1 MRGLDL
7 DTLTKEQIES
17 LEKRGGNQVI
27 NRTLQKYLY
36 PYERID
42 PGCEMKEREIFI
54 KRKYQERA
62 FVNPREEKDEPD
74 NRICYYFMTFQYG
87 KIRKLENENKRTI
100 FDRKWTPILKDQ
112 YPGPN
117 EGGPEIDP
125 GLLPMLTFPD
135 DIKMQRNNPG
145 QEIRKYVSTDAT
157 ARKAYGVSLV
167 FYELVSYYDLI
178 QLFKAANLDVPPKD
192 LKVWAPKGIS
202 ILSAWPFFNQFGK
215 FLETLYRIYISD
227 SSPLPLERFVA
238 NFFYRVP
245 VPPKG
250 LYIVQYELAGQ
261 PIQFSRAPVNALA
274 LTDKQVNFLQL
285 FQSLYLKDIVNV
297 WRALTFE
304 WTVVLASS
312 CQNVLLDCAHTLLS
326 LLYPFNFCGIYLPVL
341 PRQMLTALHS
351 PVHCLAGVHPDWL
364 KERDVLPDECVVVY
378 LDEWRVVIKQ
388 KTRPW
393 PDLPPRAEKKLKT
406 SLYQLYQTLSLVHE
420 QPNVGSRPTRRPSQW
435 NKFVKN
441 LLPLAEIKLSGNI
454 VAKSLLQDSKED
466 TESAAVS
473 DARNAFVRFWTFALQ
488 HYWEQDGVVKRF
500 FAMNSNGYEFQIN
513 EFLFTEIPKAHPKW
527 FKVLTET
534 QMWQN
539 FIQEREDFLNDP
551 RHTPE
556 HIKNDIQFFNQ
567 LIIKKVDRKIK
578 RQKRPTPFL
587 AQDFRHMKTFA
598 CEPPSDSNLP
608 PDKRYTYT
616 SFPKLNPD
624 LFYPRT
630 SDTPV
635 WKIQPDGTRGRQM
648 SSKTMKA
655 LGELMAMNRAQS
667 IANIRSWDTF
677 YGTLLQIQSYA
688 RGYLASEKF
697 KATIGLIRTQQARLR
712 GRYKADPIFK
722 QFQERRKKTVILQAS
737 IRGYLYFKY
746 NQELLEKR
754 ITISIQSWIRAKMV
768 AERYRKRRYFAVTI
782 QAALKTAHRFAIDA
796 DLQNA
801 VATIA
806 SRLQWLAAR
815 KTWLRQRQ
823 QICTIQ
829 ARLRG
834 VLMRNRQ
841 KALINEKMS
850 ECKTDL
856 LSLWTD
862 TFTLR
867 STRAQFLTIF
877 EEATYLNL
885 AIHKEEVRNL
895 RESLEYKDGLEPA
908 EQRFNIEGEE
918 LRRTLRGLPD
928 ALKNSF
934 YERLG
939 IAVNSRQRK
948 RQLLEII
955 WTENVS
961 MEDSKELTLLIV
973 PQRSINA
980 AHSES
985 QCHLRKNK
993 RIQRVLLEIVQGYI
1007 ISMNNMHH
1015 QLTATEHYSQKL
1027 QTELKSIKEELQR
1040 ERFLSK
1046 LRPLPSSMGRLLPK
1060 KTRTRRRTLSASAGL
1075 LKTLIES
1082 KPI

>member
-7 DTLTKEQIES
+7 DTLTREQIEM
-17 LEKRGGNQVI
+17 LENRGGNQVI

-54 KRKYQERA
+54 IRKYKERA
-62 FVNPREEKDEPD
+62 FANPREEKDEPN
-74 NRICYYFMTFQYG
+74 NRICYYFMTFGYG
-87 KIRKLENENKRTI
+87 KIRELKNENKRTI
-100 FDRKWTPILKDQ
+100 FDRKWAPILKDQ
-112 YPGPN
+112 YPEQKKGAYV
-117 EGGPEIDP
+117 IDP
-125 GLLPMLTFPD
+125 GLLPSLTFPD

-145 QEIRKYVSTDAT
+145 QEIRNYVSSNESAGYG
-157 ARKAYGVSLV
+157 YGVSLV
-167 FYELVSYYDLI
+167 FYELVSYFDLI
-178 QLFKAANLDVPPKD
+178 QLYEDANLGVPPAE

-202 ILSAWPFFNQFGK
+202 IISAWPFFNQFGK
-215 FLETLYRIYISD
+215 FLEVLYRIYISD

-250 LYIVQYELAGQ
+250 QLIVQYELAGQ

-274 LTDKQVNFLQL
+274 LTDKQVNFMQL
-285 FQSLYLKDIVNV
+285 FQSLYFKDVVNV
-297 WRALTFE
+297 WKALTFE
-304 WTVVLASS
+304 WTVILASRY
-312 CQNVLLDCAHTLLS
+312 QNVLIDCGHTLLS
-326 LLYPFNFCGIYLPVL
+326 LLYPFKFCGVYFPVL
-341 PRQMLTALHS
+341 PRGLLTALHS

-364 KERDVLPDECVVVY
+364 KERDAVPEECMVVY
-378 LDEWRVVIKQ
+378 LDEGRVIIKK
-388 KTRPW
+388 KTRSW
-393 PDLPPRAEKKLKT
+393 PDLPSRAATKLKK
-406 SLYQLYQTLSLVHE
+406 SLNPVYENLSLVPE
-420 QPNVGSRPTRRPSQW
+420 ISKLGSRFSPRISKQ
-435 NKFVKN
+435 KVYVKN
-441 LLPLAEIKLSGNI
+441 LLPFPEIKVSGNI
-454 VAKSLLQDSKED
+454 VAKSLPEDSKED
-466 TESAAVS
+466 TESLAVS
-473 DARNAFVRFWTFALQ
+473 DIRNAFVRFWTFALQ
-488 HYWEQDGVVKRF
+488 HYWEHDAVVKRF
-500 FAMNSNGYEFQIN
+500 FEFKANGYEFQIN
-513 EFLFTEIPKAHPKW
+513 EFLLTEIPKAHPGY
-527 FKVLTET
+527 FKELTKT
-534 QMWQN
+534 QMWQM
-539 FIQEREDFLNDP
+539 FIQEREDFLNDSQK
-551 RHTPE
+551 TAE
-556 HIKNDIQFFNQ
+556 NVKNDIEYFNE
-567 LIIKKVDRKIK
+567 LIIKKVDRKK
-578 RQKRPTPFL
+578 TRHKRPTPFL
-587 AQDFRHMKTFA
+587 DQDFRHTKTFA

-616 SFPKLNPD
+616 SFPKLNPG

-635 WKIQPDGTRGRQM
+635 WKIQSDGTHGRQM
-648 SSKTMKA
+648 SSKTKKA
-655 LGELMAMNRAQS
+655 LGELMAMNRTQN
-667 IANIRSWDTF
+667 IANIRSWKAF
-677 YGTLLQIQSYA
+677 RATLRQIQSYA
-688 RGYLASEKF
+688 RGYLASQKF
-697 KATIGLIRTQQARLR
+697 KITIGLIRTYQARVR
-712 GRYKADPIFK
+712 GRSKADPVFR

-737 IRGYLYFKY
+737 IRGYLYLKY

-754 ITISIQSWIRAKMV
+754 VAISIQSWIRAKVV
-768 AERYRKRRYFAVTI
+768 AERYEKRRYFAILI
-782 QAALKTAHRFAIDA
+782 QASLKTAHRIAIDSE
-796 DLQNA
+796 LQNA

-815 KTWLRQRQ
+815 KLWLIRRQ

-829 ARLRG
+829 AKLRG
-834 VLMRNRQ
+834 VLMRNQQ

-850 ECKTDL
+850 GYKNDL
-856 LSLWTD
+856 LSLWIN

-895 RESLEYKDGLEPA
+895 RESLEHKDGLEPA
-908 EQRFNIEGEE
+908 EQRFNVEGEDM
-918 LRRTLRGLPD
+918 RRTLRGLPD

-961 MEDSKELTLLIV
+961 MGDSKELTLLIV

-1015 QLTATEHYSQKL
+1015 KLTETEDYSHKL
-1027 QTELKSIKEELQR
+1027 QTQLKSTKEELQR
-1040 ERFLSK
+1040 ERFLGN
-1046 LRPLPSSMGRLLPK
+1046 LRPFPSPISRFPLNNN
-1060 KTRTRRRTLSASAGL
+1060 RRRTLSATSGL

-1082 KPI
+1082 RPI